1 MFFDNILSYWV
12 VNEPKENRHFMFH
25 MLHNAFLFPVRN
37 FYKFLNIF
45 KKFNVGLIELN
56 EEFEICIFEIER
68 LNDKRKL
75 TKHKW

>member
-1 MFFDNILSYWV
+1 
-12 VNEPKENRHFMFH
+12 MFH

>member
-1 MFFDNILSYWV
+1 
-12 VNEPKENRHFMFH
+12 